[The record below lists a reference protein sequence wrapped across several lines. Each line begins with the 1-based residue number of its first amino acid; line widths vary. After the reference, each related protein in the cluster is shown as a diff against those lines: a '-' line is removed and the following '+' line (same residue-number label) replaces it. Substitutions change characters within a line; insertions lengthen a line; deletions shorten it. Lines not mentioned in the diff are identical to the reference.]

1 MVKII
6 EFAWSISK
14 IYYMHILIKE
24 GEMWERWWCYVD
36 LA

>member
-24 GEMWERWWCYVD
+24 GERWWCYVD